1 MKKKM
6 VFRGSGILAAL
17 LCLVLALVLTACAQF
32 GQVYKPPETP
42 VCLKP
47 EYSGSVI
54 CAIGAKLQLQ
64 PEQIHEIII
73 DATLLGLGTKI
84 VDGPA
89 LRKTSAE
96 LRKWVVERD
105 ILTME
110 ALYKEVMGKAK
121 LNPAFL
127 LLLQRRLPD
136 FAAVPV
142 LNVKPFL
149 PIDKAMVVWEL
160 DQLDSYLRWF

>member
-1 MKKKM
+1 MKNHINGKLCGLALIIAM
-6 VFRGSGILAAL
+6 VMILAG
-17 LCLVLALVLTACAQF
+17 CPQF
-32 GQVYKPPETP
+32 GQIYKPPETP

-47 EYSGSVI
+47 EYAGSVI

-64 PEQIHEIII
+64 PEQMHEIII

-96 LRKWVVERD
+96 LRKWVVEKD

-110 ALYKEVMGKAK
+110 SLYKEVMDKAK

-136 FAAVPV
+136 LAAVPV
-142 LNVKPFL
+142 LNIKPFL
-149 PIDKAMVVWEL
+149 PIDKAMVTWEL